1 MKYVASDV
9 MSLNNEVISDF
20 NTQEVQQVEIYILI
34 KTTDFQDYHNV
45 TYSELETNKK
55 NGLFN
60 IPA

>member
-9 MSLNNEVISDF
+9 MSWNNEVISDF